1 MRRAKPG
8 GWFDDFRYRIHFE
21 GGARKAFPSM
31 RNSRTGKGIKSGV
44 VVYTLTVPVPEF
56 EARTI
61 KITLMNWKRPVVQS
75 VTADGRTASP
85 HRYSDGRL
93 CLEFPDDET
102 DRKWQPD
109 EGLLGLVRCA
119 QVHLFKEAYWR
130 RYGEWPGEEAP
141 HGEGE
146 SKEAA

>member
-8 GWFDDFRYRIHFE
+8 GWFDDFRYRIQFE
-21 GGARKAFPSM
+21 GSACKAFPSL
-31 RNSRTGKGIKSGV
+31 RTSRTGKGIKSGV
-44 VVYTLTVPVPEF
+44 IIYTLTVPVPEF
-56 EARTI
+56 EPRTI
-61 KITLMNWKRPVVQS
+61 KITLTNWKRPFVQS
-75 VTADGRTASP
+75 VTADGPTDSP

-93 CLEFPDDET
+93 CMEFPDDPG

-109 EGLLGLVRCA
+109 EGLLGLVRYA

-130 RYGEWPGEEAP
+130 RYGEWLGEEAP